1 MTREHEHTLN
11 VHVARLL
18 RESGMN
24 VRAEAT
30 RNVANRAYG
39 RTARIDIEAKIGPA
53 IVAVEA
59 EHGQSSAKRRLAIED
74 ADRRINQ
81 GVAHCAVAVCYPDDS
96 DEFTLPTSELS
107 WAVRE
112 KVGAVEHWVSGSL
125 EQLASVIRLTPAQL
139 GNPDYVAGS
148 LSSSLDAAVAK
159 LTTTQKRQLTRK
171 MQLSASD
178 RGNRRGMNWDVP
190 AKRALLVVATAVM
203 FHSRLDQHANS
214 IRPTVDNR
222 LPDGVPF
229 EDDWPPTP
237 AHRCLDA
244 DDPIRAFL
252 DAWHLFLAS
261 DYTPIFRTGR
271 AALNACPPSPDLSDA
286 VRLTARAALAVVQN
300 IAGLRHD
307 LLGRIFHTVLD
318 TARNDGSFYTTTAAA
333 TMLATLAIT
342 EDMCDWSDPDAVAK
356 LRIAD
361 PACGTGTLLMAAA
374 ERIRDLMPHQLN
386 GELNQKIAR
395 VLIEDVLTGFDV
407 NLTATHM
414 AATTLGLLSPTTQ
427 FHSMKIGQTFLGV
440 DKKDGKAY
448 LGSLEFLDVQP
459 KLLPWPNG
467 NGRAVQVETGKELA
481 SVDPSDLVIMNP
493 PYTQHDLR
501 HQQFDKDVKDA
512 LKDREKK
519 LLGNTPVNLTS
530 NANSFVV
537 LADFLIKPDHGSFAA
552 VLPLATATHGSSLAM
567 RQFLAREYHI
577 ETCVVSHDPDRVF
590 FSENT
595 GIGEML
601 IVCRRWR
608 DSKQEKPPTKF
619 VNLSLNPEAPSD
631 AIAIAWAIQDGTA
644 QEKSLGT
651 VAHWPQASIASGD
664 WSAVQF
670 LSSFLAGSYAALAS
684 GELIAST
691 KLGRLADW
699 GSANIRL
706 TFGRSE
712 MPSDQGMT
720 ALWDHKTDKIRS
732 MRAKPDSYI
741 SAKSGHETAAENLWR
756 GRGRLLLP
764 TRLNLVTTRALSVR
778 LDEAVLGSAWV
789 PCNPLVEGYE
799 SNTVEKCLAL
809 YLNSSLG
816 ILSFV
821 GARSNK
827 TLIYPQFSMYNL
839 HRLTVPDFRRLDASI
854 IHELSAVFDR
864 LSSSELRPL
873 PEMSVCRTRKAID
886 ASICDALA
894 VEPDSMSR
902 IRESL
907 AAEPSITGKRFEARP
922 RGR

>member
-18 RESGMN
+18 RESGMT

-30 RNVANRAYG
+30 RNVPNRAHG

-74 ADRRINQ
+74 ADRRIDQ

-112 KVGAVEHWVSGSL
+112 NVGAVEHWVSGSL

-159 LTTTQKRQLTRK
+159 LTTTQKRQLARK
-171 MQLSASD
+171 MQLLASN

-190 AKRALLVVATAVM
+190 AKRALLVVATAMM
-203 FHSRLDQHANS
+203 FHSRLDQHADS
-214 IRPTVDNR
+214 IRPAVDNR
-222 LPDGVPF
+222 EPARAPF
-229 EDDWPPTP
+229 DDDWPPKP
-237 AHRCLDA
+237 AHHCLDA
-244 DDPIRAFL
+244 DDPVRAFL

-271 AALNACPPSPDLSDA
+271 AALNACPPSPELSDA
-286 VRLTARAALAVVQN
+286 VRITARAALAVVQN

-342 EDMCDWSDPDAVAK
+342 EVMCDWSDPDAVAK

-386 GELNQKIAR
+386 GELNQRIAR

-440 DKKDGKAY
+440 DKTDGKAY

-467 NGRAVQVETGKELA
+467 NGRAVQVESGQELA
-481 SVDPSDLVIMNP
+481 TVDPSDLVIMNP

-501 HQQFDKDVKDA
+501 HQQFDKEVKDA
-512 LKDREKK
+512 LKAREKK

-537 LADFLIKPDHGSFAA
+537 LADFLIKPDCGTFAA

-567 RQFLAREYHI
+567 RQFLAREFHV
-577 ETCVVSHDPDRVF
+577 ETCVVTHDPDRVF

-595 GIGEML
+595 NIGEML
-601 IVCRRWR
+601 IVCRRWP
-608 DSKQEKPPTKF
+608 DSTREKPPTKF
-619 VNLSLNPEAPSD
+619 VNLPSNPEAPSD
-631 AIAIAWAIQDGTA
+631 AIAIAWAIKDGTA
-644 QEKSLGT
+644 QEKSLAT
-651 VAHWPQASIASGD
+651 VITWPRESVASGD

-670 LSSFLAGSYAALAS
+670 LSQFLADRYSALRN
-684 GELIAST
+684 GEVMKAT
-691 KLGRLADW
+691 ELGKFTEW
-699 GSANIRL
+699 GSANIRT
-706 TFGRSE
+706 TFNRTGL
-712 MPSDQGMT
+712 PSDQGMT
-720 ALWDHKTDKIRS
+720 ALWDHKTDSIRS
-732 MRAKPDSYI
+732 IASQTDSYI
-741 SAKSGHETAAENLWR
+741 SAKSGKSDAAERLWR

-764 TRLNLVTTRALSVR
+764 TRLRFNTTRALSVR
-778 LDEAVLGSAWV
+778 LANPALGSAWV
-789 PCNPLVEGYE
+789 PCNPSIKGFEPDLI
-799 SNTVEKCLAL
+799 EKCLAL
-809 YLNSSLG
+809 FLNSALG
-816 ILSFV
+816 ILSFM

-827 TLIYPQFSMYNL
+827 ELSYPQFSMYNL
-839 HRLTVPDFRRLDASI
+839 HRLTVPDFRRLDASTV
-854 IHELSAVFDR
+854 HAMATDFDA
-864 LSSSELRPL
+864 LSSSELKPL
-873 PEMSVCRTRKAID
+873 PDMNSCPTRMAID
-886 ASICDALA
+886 ASICDAL
-894 VEPDSMSR
+894 DLDLDMISR

-907 AAEPSITGKRFEARP
+907 AAEPSITGKRFAGTP
-922 RGR
+922 DGR